1 MRTGKWRRFV
11 PRVRRN
17 VASLKLGKGLFTEAA
32 QKLLD
37 INAHDFDAIDQAI
50 ESHKS
55 NMNEAS
61 VLDWL
66 VLLLLQSPRAAHAQ
80 AMMDEHPHGYH
91 DRTKRLYE
99 LIDFND
105 SFVSTVMLLPESE
118 LGTFTD
124 KLKDAVDSYCKSVQ
138 SRSFSDEQFEAITH
152 GLSREIAVYAAAKH
166 AGLQVVMSSR
176 TADAFGI
183 DMQVRSTDSGRY
195 INIDTKTASAFH
207 FRLKDLI
214 RERRVTPDE
223 MIDAETKGYWEITN
237 RRDDLEVRIILLRIS
252 HEELGD
258 IASFRFVNESLIVSR
273 IQQII
278 NHHGLSDERF
288 NLFD

>member
-1 MRTGKWRRFV
+1 M
-11 PRVRRN
+11 PRARRN
-17 VASLKLGKGLFTEAA
+17 MPSLKLGKGIFTDAA

-37 INAHDFDAIDQAI
+37 INALDFDAIDRAI
-50 ESHKS
+50 ELHKS
-55 NMNEAS
+55 NMDESA

-105 SFVSTVMLLPESE
+105 SFVSTVLLLPESE
-118 LGTFTD
+118 LETFTD
-124 KLKDAVDSYCKSVQ
+124 KLKDAIDAYCKSVQ
-138 SRSFSDEQFEAITH
+138 SRSFSSEQFEAITH

-166 AGLQVVMSSR
+166 AGLEVVVSSR

-183 DMQVRSTDSGRY
+183 DMQVRSAETGRY
-195 INIDTKTASAFH
+195 INIDTKAASAFH
-207 FRLKDLI
+207 FRLKELI
-214 RERRVTPDE
+214 HEKRLTPDN

-237 RRDDLEVRIILLRIS
+237 RRDDQQTRIILLRIS

-258 IASFRFVNESLIVSR
+258 ITAFRFVNESLIVSR

-278 NHHGLSDERF
+278 ALRGLSDQRF
-288 NLFD
+288 NVFD